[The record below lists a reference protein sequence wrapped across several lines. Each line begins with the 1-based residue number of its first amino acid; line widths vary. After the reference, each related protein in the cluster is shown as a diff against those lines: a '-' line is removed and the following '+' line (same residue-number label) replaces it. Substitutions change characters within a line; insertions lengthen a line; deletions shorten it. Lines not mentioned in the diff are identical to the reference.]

1 MTAPSMLAPGS
12 AALRSTVHMCVGAGQ
27 ARTHMTPPTKSH
39 TVNMRSRFRGSPLRL
54 GKRLQPLKAAST
66 GNPLPGSTPEV
77 IEITETAQREDVN
90 FGYTKE
96 NTGAYYDVEEQG
108 VPKNVVS
115 TGLDNLKRESRAILN
130 TVFPKYFLPTPEGEL
145 LRKLEMT
152 EQTRLKLAKLELSN
166 AAIWERERKREEEGG
181 EVYAPWLIKVP
192 YYLLCYML
200 DAIFDGRP
208 IQRFWFLET
217 VARTPYFSYSTM
229 LYIYEV
235 LGWWRRSSE
244 LRKVHFA
251 EEWNEYHHL
260 LIMESMGG
268 DRAWIDRFFGQH
280 SAVAYYLAL
289 VVLWLISPTIAYNFS
304 ELIEAHAVDTYEQF
318 VEQNEEL
325 LKTIPAPR
333 VAREYYEGEDMYLFD
348 RFMTE
353 REFGSRRV
361 QVDTLY
367 DVFRTIAED
376 EGEHV
381 KTMAACQDEKT
392 LFRNPTAVN
401 TGTAVAVLAIVAS
414 RFQAEIIEALGPALE
429 NPAVASAF
437 ETAGNV
443 AEALNVEALM
453 DALLSLLVL

>member
-1 MTAPSMLAPGS
+1 MHVYGAVCTWCRDRILQSYWLCDTSERFFNAPVRELAKEREVARQRLNEIEQQY
-12 AALRSTVHMCVGAGQ
+12 AA
-27 ARTHMTPPTKSH
+27 ARRECLT
-39 TVNMRSRFRGSPLRL
+39 
-54 GKRLQPLKAAST
+54 
-66 GNPLPGSTPEV
+66 E
-77 IEITETAQREDVN
+77 IEGCAVTEDVN

>member
-1 MTAPSMLAPGS
+1 
-12 AALRSTVHMCVGAGQ
+12 
-27 ARTHMTPPTKSH
+27 
-39 TVNMRSRFRGSPLRL
+39 MRSQFGGGGGLEKSKRPLETL
-54 GKRLQPLKAAST
+54 LKASSLDNSILQST
-66 GNPLPGSTPEV
+66 EV
-77 IEITETAQREDVN
+77 IEPSDPTKRVRELAKERDLARQRLTEIEQAYAAARRECMNEEGCSVTD
-90 FGYTKE
+90 FGYTKQ
-96 NTGAYYDVEEQG
+96 NTGAYYDIEEQG
-108 VPKNVVS
+108 VPNNVVS
-115 TGLDNLKRESRAILN
+115 MGLDNFKRESRAILN
-130 TVFPKYFLPTPEGEL
+130 AIFPKYFLPTPEDKL
-145 LRKLEMT
+145 LRKLEIT
-152 EQTRLKLAKLELSN
+152 EDTRRKLAKLELSN
-166 AAIWERERKREEEGG
+166 AAIWERERNREEGGG
-181 EVYAPWLIKVP
+181 EVYAPWLIKIP
-192 YYLLCYML
+192 YYILCYML
-200 DAIFDGRP
+200 DVIFDGRP

-235 LGWWRRSSE
+235 MGWWRRSSE

-280 SAVAYYLAL
+280 SAVVYYLAL
-289 VVLWLISPTIAYNFS
+289 VVLWLISPSIAYNFS
-304 ELIEAHAVDTYEQF
+304 ELIEAHAVDTYDQF

-348 RFMTE
+348 KFMTE
-353 REFGSRRV
+353 REAGSRRV

-392 LFRNPTAVN
+392 LFRNPTVVN
-401 TGTAVAVLAIVAS
+401 AGTALALLAVVTS
-414 RFQAEIIEALGPALE
+414 RYQVQITEALGPVLE
-429 NPAVASAF
+429 SPMVGSAM
-437 ETAGNV
+437 ETASNAAEV
-443 AEALNVEALM
+443 LNLEALV

>member
-1 MTAPSMLAPGS
+1 MIAIIDAIRADRIG
-12 AALRSTVHMCVGAGQ
+12 AL
-27 ARTHMTPPTKSH
+27 
-39 TVNMRSRFRGSPLRL
+39 FRHF
-54 GKRLQPLKAAST
+54 Q
-66 GNPLPGSTPEV
+66 
-77 IEITETAQREDVN
+77 EDVN